1 MAAALALTGV
11 ASGVIALVREAADVG
26 NVSML
31 YLPAVLVTAVV
42 FGSRAAIVASV
53 ASFLAFNFFFIE
65 PRYEFSV
72 ADEEEWVAL
81 ALLLGTGLVTGQ
93 LAASLRRRAQ
103 ETERREREAVVLY
116 DTVRLMAMP
125 ELGQALEAVAERLRT
140 EWGWTG
146 W

>member
-1 MAAALALTGV
+1 MGRVWRGGGV
-11 ASGVIALVREAADVG
+11 DRSRQRGDRAGGEAADVG

-31 YLPAVLVTAVV
+31 YLPAVLVTAVL
-42 FGSRAAIVASV
+42 FGRRAAIVASV

-93 LAASLRRRAQ
+93 LAASLRRRALDGGA
-103 ETERREREAVVLY
+103 RARGGRPL
-116 DTVRLMAMP
+116 
-125 ELGQALEAVAERLRT
+125 
-140 EWGWTG
+140 
-146 W
+146 